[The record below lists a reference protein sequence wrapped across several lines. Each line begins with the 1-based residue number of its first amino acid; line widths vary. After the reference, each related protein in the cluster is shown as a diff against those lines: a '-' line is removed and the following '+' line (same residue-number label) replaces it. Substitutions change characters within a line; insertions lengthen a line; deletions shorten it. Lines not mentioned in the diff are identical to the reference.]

1 MTISPDVMRKAAE
14 LRSSGTAAARV
25 GRIKEARAAF
35 LESLK
40 YDPHSASACLWLAV
54 TAPSEREAYQF
65 LDRLRQLDP
74 DHPQL
79 VRAAEGIHRHF
90 AERRQG
96 LASVQPQVAPEYPLS
111 SSEGSVAARRVR
123 ATSQIPAGLLGGVA
137 NVLLPLT
144 WRLVSAALLVVA
156 LVFFEALVVD
166 LGRVGDLGALPAAL
180 PTAAGFTASYLKGL
194 VRGDLGVVASPYPTV
209 AGTPVVVELAR
220 ALPISLGLLAAALA
234 LAAVVGLV
242 VGIGAALRRATR
254 LSGLLLFVSTLG
266 ISTPS
271 FFAAMLLI
279 WLSVWLY
286 RSTGAHVLPV
296 AGFGWDAHLL
306 LPALV
311 LAARPAAAVTRF
323 SFNALVEI
331 LEADY
336 VRTAVAKGLSP
347 RAVLL
352 LHVLR
357 NAGVPIMTTVGVSL
371 RFSLAA
377 LPIVEYIFNWPGIG
391 QGLLTAI
398 QTQDTN
404 TVVGMTLPLALLF
417 VLVNLLLEVL
427 YPLMDPRLRDA
438 QVGAL

>member
-1 MTISPDVMRKAAE
+1 MTISSDTMQKAAD
-14 LRSSGTAAARV
+14 LRSSGIAAARV
-25 GRIKEARAAF
+25 GRIEEARAAF
-35 LESLK
+35 FESLE
-40 YDPHSASACLWLAV
+40 YDPHSASAYMWLAV

-65 LDRLRQLDP
+65 LDRVRRLDP

-79 VRAAEGIHRHF
+79 ARAAEGIHRHF
-90 AERRQG
+90 AKRRQKP
-96 LASVQPQVAPEYPLS
+96 ASVKLQAAPDYRLP
-111 SSEGSVAARRVR
+111 SSEGLEGARRVL
-123 ATSQIPAGLLGGVA
+123 APSQALEGLLGGAA
-137 NVLLPLT
+137 NVFLPLT

-156 LVFFEALVVD
+156 LVFFEALVV
-166 LGRVGDLGALPAAL
+166 GDLRALPAAL
-180 PTAAGFTASYLKGL
+180 PAAAEFTAGYLKGL
-194 VRGDLGVVASPYPTV
+194 VRGDLGVVASPYHTV

-254 LSGLLLFVSTLG
+254 LSGLLLFASTLG
-266 ISTPS
+266 VSTPS

-279 WLSVWLY
+279 WLGVWLY
-286 RSTGAHVLPV
+286 RSTGAHVFPI

-311 LAARPAAAVTRF
+311 LAARPAAAVTRL

-357 NAGVPIMTTVGVSL
+357 NAGVPVMTTVGVSL
-371 RFSLAA
+371 RYSLAA

-398 QTQDTN
+398 QTQDTT

-438 QVGAL
+438 

>member
-1 MTISPDVMRKAAE
+1 MTISPDVMRKAAD
-14 LRSSGTAAARV
+14 LRSSGIAAARV
-25 GRIKEARAAF
+25 GRIQEARAAF
-35 LESLK
+35 RESLK

-65 LDRLRQLDP
+65 LDRVRQLDP

-90 AERRQG
+90 AERRQE
-96 LASVQPQVAPEYPLS
+96 LASVKPQVAPEYPLS
-111 SSEGSVAARRVR
+111 SHEGPVAARRVR
-123 ATSQIPAGLLGGVA
+123 VTSQIPAGLLGGVA
-137 NVLLPLT
+137 NVLLPLA
-144 WRLVSAALLVVA
+144 WRLVSAALLIVA

-166 LGRVGDLGALPAAL
+166 LGRVGDLGALPVAL

-194 VRGDLGVVASPYPTV
+194 VRGDLGVVASPHHLV

-220 ALPISLGLLAAALA
+220 ALPISLGLLATALA

-242 VGIGAALRRATR
+242 VGIGAAIRRATR

-311 LAARPAAAVTRF
+311 LAARPAAAVTRL

-371 RFSLAA
+371 RYSLAA

-438 QVGAL
+438 QVGAT